1 MTVVINGTTGIATP
15 DGSAGTPAVVGSTSA
30 TAGVFYPAANT
41 VAITTN
47 SVERL
52 RVPSTGGLQYNGS
65 TSGSVTVAAPAVAGT
80 NTLTL
85 PASTG
90 TVSTTGFAVAMS
102 IVFGG

>member
-1 MTVVINGTTGIATP
+1 MPVIINGSTGISGV
-15 DGSAGTPAVVGSTSA
+15 DGSAGTPALQGTD
-30 TAGVFYPAANT
+30 TNTGITYPAANAVGVST
-41 VAITTN
+41 DG
-47 SVERL
+47 VERV
-52 RVPSTGGLQYNGS
+52 RVTTTGLQYNGS
-65 TSGSVTVAAPAVAGT
+65 TSGSVTIAAPAVAGT